1 MVVTRKPVISLIK
14 ADHVVRNRIDFGELT
29 EPLRIF
35 EGSAREGVIAFPPMS
50 MSPPLSALPVTLEGA
65 GSRIG
70 ATTHANVELSAAA
83 AYFMDIVH
91 EVASEIRAELGQ
103 AQPVSTFSLNPHKP

>member
-1 MVVTRKPVISLIK
+1 
-14 ADHVVRNRIDFGELT
+14 
-29 EPLRIF
+29 
-35 EGSAREGVIAFPPMS
+35 MS